1 MKMRVKSSGE
11 KKAGGRPAKFAEP
24 RRPVTVT
31 LPVRVLEALERVDP
45 DRAKAIVKL
54 AEGMGGGGGRLP
66 KPAWL
71 VEIGKRRGVILVGHS
86 KRLAG
91 LPWMRLV
98 EVAPGR
104 HLISVRPGTTIESM
118 ELALRDL
125 LEEMPGGGDGERE
138 VLEALLGIVRSKR
151 RAKAATMEEILV
163 VTLGGEAG

>member
-1 MKMRVKSSGE
+1 M
-11 KKAGGRPAKFAEP
+11 
-24 RRPVTVT
+24 
-31 LPVRVLEALERVDP
+31 
-45 DRAKAIVKL
+45 
-54 AEGMGGGGGRLP
+54 P

-125 LEEMPGGGDGERE
+125 LEEMSGGGDGERV